1 MSSVRVLFFRF
12 ARYTHTTTTTT
23 TTTNT
28 GLAFEV
34 PVAIQSLREFSVM
47 FGKYYDENESPWFV
61 RLWIRDSSHQQGPT
75 IYWFLF
81 FVAVFICRL
90 SPVGLFLYSVAFW
103 QENLVKLSL
112 GSRIAYYFLGGIFT
126 VANPVYAMLQ
136 MIYCYKDYFM
146 IEPVDGKTTSDD
158 EDSKILEHDDIKLE
172 SGGGRKLSSQ
182 ML

>member
-1 MSSVRVLFFRF
+1 
-12 ARYTHTTTTTT
+12 
-23 TTTNT
+23 
-28 GLAFEV
+28 
-34 PVAIQSLREFSVM
+34 M

-103 QENLVKLSL
+103 QENLVKLSM
-112 GSRIAYYFLGGIFT
+112 GTRIAYYFLGGIFT

-146 IEPVDGKTTSDD
+146 IEAVISDENLEVVDDD
-158 EDSKILEHDDIKLE
+158 DVKLE
-172 SGGGRKLSSQ
+172 SGGGGRKLSSQ
-182 ML
+182 NL

>member
-12 ARYTHTTTTTT
+12 ARYTHTTTT